1 MSLNFVIIPVT
12 QMFKDSAYDLQEQLH
27 SVIKRNLCVK
37 IDEEYDSLIHNR
49 INDWEDKDY
58 DIITIGPSYI
68 ENNQIVYRSNEKG
81 SNPENMLVDD
91 FIELVNS
98 LEDDTPSDKSEENK
112 GEEMNDSWCFIM

>member
-12 QMFKDSAYDLQEQLH
+12 KMFKDSAYDLQEKLH

-37 IDEEYDSLIHNR
+37 IDEEYDSLMHNR

-98 LEDDTPSDKSEENK
+98 LEDDTPSDKTEE
-112 GEEMNDSWCFIM
+112 EEKEENDSWCFIM